1 MASDTK
7 ATSFVFHALLAL
19 ASVTAAYG
27 VISVVVAVIRARS
40 GDSNLD
46 EVAGTVGLAMM
57 CVVAA
62 VVSVVFAFLVRMF
75 MRRIARSDA

>member
-1 MASDTK
+1 VAPDTR
-7 ATSFVFHALLAL
+7 ATSFVFRALLAV

-27 VISVVVAVIRARS
+27 IISVVVAVIRARS
-40 GDSNLD
+40 GDANLD
-46 EVAGTVGLAMM
+46 EVAGTMGLAMM

-62 VVSVVFAFLVRMF
+62 VVFVVFAFLARMF